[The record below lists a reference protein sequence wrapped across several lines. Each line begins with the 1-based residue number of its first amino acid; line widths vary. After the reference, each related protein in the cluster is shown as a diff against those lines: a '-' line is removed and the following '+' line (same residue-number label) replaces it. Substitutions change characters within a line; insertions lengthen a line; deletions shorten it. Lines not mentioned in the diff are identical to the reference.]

1 MTVGSFAEMNCPI
14 AQTLEQVGERWSL
27 VILRNAFCGMSRFQ
41 DFQRHLGISSNVLTQ
56 RLGRLVEIGI
66 LRRAVSLDDGRIVHY
81 HLTDKGM
88 ALYPILAAMTVWGE
102 KWAPHPDGA
111 RLTLVER
118 ETGAPIGGVG
128 IFAADGR
135 QLSPAQID
143 TVAGPAADEKTHALM
158 RMRVETMNDE
168 S

>member
-1 MTVGSFAEMNCPI
+1 MSKGSFAEMNCPI
-14 AQTLEQVGERWSL
+14 AQTLEQVGEWWSL

-41 DFQRHLGISSNVLTQ
+41 DFQRHLGISSNVLTV
-56 RLGRLVEIGI
+56 RLGRLVDYGI
-66 LRRAVSLDDGRIVHY
+66 LGRKTSPDDGRVVHY
-81 HLTDKGM
+81 QLTEKGM

-102 KWAPHPDGA
+102 QWAPHPAGA
-111 RLTLVER
+111 RLTMVER
-118 ETGAPIGGVG
+118 GSGAAIGGVG

-135 QLSPAQID
+135 QLGPAQIE
-143 TVAGPAADEKTHALM
+143 TVAGPAADDKTHALM

>member
-1 MTVGSFAEMNCPI
+1 MSKGSFAEVNCPI
-14 AQTLEQVGERWSL
+14 AQTLEQVGEWWSL
-27 VILRNAFCGMSRFQ
+27 VIVRNAFCGMSRFQ

-56 RLGRLVEIGI
+56 RLGRLVDYGI
-66 LRRAVSLDDGRIVHY
+66 LCRQASPDDGRIVHY
-81 HLTDKGM
+81 QLTDKGR

-102 KWAPHPDGA
+102 QWAPHPDGA
-111 RLTLVER
+111 RMILVER
-118 ETGAPIGGVG
+118 GSGAPIGGVG

-143 TVAGPAADEKTHALM
+143 TVAGPAADDKTHVLM
-158 RMRVETMNDE
+158 RMRMETMHDE